1 MRCGWVR
8 WTGIGCAVLWMV
20 LTVLV
25 AAGWRPLLSGDGAV
39 AVRLHAYAVRNPE
52 ATAVVRVLSDVVW
65 DPWMMRALAVAA
77 CVWLWRR
84 GRGELA
90 LRVAAATVAAA
101 LVNQGMKSL
110 VGRERPQWADP
121 VDSASYAAYPS
132 GHAATAAAVCLVLL
146 WLLLRRVPRA
156 PAWSVAAAA
165 VLAAVSVLG
174 VGFTRVFLGVH
185 WASDV
190 LAGWV
195 LGAGLAALAITVP
208 LGVRRTGPAEAGR
221 REPSGR
227 A

>member
-1 MRCGWVR
+1 MR
-8 WTGIGCAVLWMV
+8 WTGVGCAVLWVV

-25 AAGWRPLLSGDGAV
+25 AVGWRPLLSGDGAV

-52 ATAVVRVLSDVVW
+52 ATAAVRVLSDLVW
-65 DPWMMRALAVAA
+65 DPWTMRVLAVAA

-84 GRGELA
+84 RRGELA
-90 LRVAAATVAAA
+90 LRVAAATAAAA

-110 VGRERPQWADP
+110 MGRERPEWPDP

-132 GHAATAAAVCLVLL
+132 GHAATAAAVCLMLL

-156 PAWSVAAAA
+156 PAWAVAAAA

-185 WASDV
+185 WTSDV
-190 LAGWV
+190 LGGWA

-208 LGVRRTGPAEAGR
+208 LRVRRTAPAEDGR
-221 REPSGR
+221 RELSGR
-227 A
+227 T